1 MRAFPERLSPTC
13 LGLLLSMA
21 ALTGPLEA
29 QHGHD
34 PAHHHSPY
42 AGLEAREIKAL
53 DPGEVEALL
62 AGEGMGFALAAEL
75 NGIPGPLHVLELAG
89 PLELSSEQEA
99 AVREIFQAMREETS
113 RMGAEVVELE
123 RTLDR
128 RFQHRHIDAA
138 VIRDL
143 TQRIA
148 LLRGEIRAIH
158 LEAHLAVDPL
168 LTEPQREAYL
178 RLRGYSGADL
188 TPPR

>member
-1 MRAFPERLSPTC
+1 
-13 LGLLLSMA
+13 
-21 ALTGPLEA
+21 
-29 QHGHD
+29 
-34 PAHHHSPY
+34 
-42 AGLEAREIKAL
+42 
-53 DPGEVEALL
+53 
-62 AGEGMGFALAAEL
+62 
-75 NGIPGPLHVLELAG
+75 
-89 PLELSSEQEA
+89 
-99 AVREIFQAMREETS
+99 
-113 RMGAEVVELE
+113 MGAEVVELE

-128 RFQHRHIDAA
+128 RFRHRHIDAA

-168 LTEPQREAYL
+168 LTATQREAYL